1 MQWLPYLPASMIVA
15 VSDLSVAAN
24 THTPELTDIP
34 TRMLGTQGQFQREL
48 PEVADALLCD

>member
-1 MQWLPYLPASMIVA
+1 MIVA